1 MKTPLELRRK
11 TSAMR
16 LATAFFSV
24 LAIAGLSGQALAACP
39 QELAV
44 YSEVDG
50 DTSID
55 FRPETEAAIVAN
67 SFRLI
72 TREGLMLD
80 GMVMWSDEP
89 ARAYGSL
96 MLNCPEGDQTGE
108 EIAACTH
115 WQGVVYALDKEG
127 TIGLIPP
134 SGEAAAERL
143 LFPDLARAL
152 DSGPL
157 NDGKTTLPRWD
168 VYALSGCQE

>member
-1 MKTPLELRRK
+1 MTLV
-11 TSAMR
+11 MR
-16 LATAFFSV
+16 LTTTLLSLLVASA
-24 LAIAGLSGQALAACP
+24 LSGQALAACP

-72 TREGLMLD
+72 TREGLILD
-80 GMVMWSDEP
+80 GIVMWSDEP

-96 MLNCPEGDQTGE
+96 MLDCPEGDQTGE

-127 TIGLIPP
+127 VIGLIPP
-134 SGEAAAERL
+134 RGEAAAEKL

-152 DSGPL
+152 NGGAL